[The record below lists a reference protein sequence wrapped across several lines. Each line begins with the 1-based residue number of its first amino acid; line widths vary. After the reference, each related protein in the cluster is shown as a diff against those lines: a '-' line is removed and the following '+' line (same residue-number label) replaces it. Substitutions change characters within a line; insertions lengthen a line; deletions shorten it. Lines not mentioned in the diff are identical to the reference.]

1 MSKHRRFRSAEKTLG
16 TSPGT
21 LTYVG
26 EEIEHAIKIKR
37 IEYNVTEYHVDDSSR
52 LSACRLPHTETPYV
66 NWLDVDGIHDPKVV
80 ATLGQQY
87 QLHPLLLED
96 VMNTEQKPKI
106 DLYDDAPI
114 PSDGSRTSKGNGVGS
129 RPDNAAGPVVFV
141 TLKMLHHN
149 RQRQEIDS
157 EHISLVLGRN
167 YLISFQEERT
177 KDIFE
182 PVIDRIKAS
191 AGKTRRNGPD
201 YLLYALM
208 DLIVDHYFVITERI
222 SDKMD
227 ELEEQIVQQR
237 AGQQTLAT
245 LYVLKRE
252 LALIRRTIYPLRDVV
267 GTLLREESDLVQK
280 TTLPYLRDLADHI
293 NQIIE
298 TLDSQRELIAGL
310 MDVYYSIVSNRMNSV
325 MKTLTI
331 ISAIFIPLTFIAGI
345 YGMNFDNMP
354 ELRTKT
360 GYFWTLGAMAAIA
373 VGEIIYFK
381 RRGWM

>member
-1 MSKHRRFRSAEKTLG
+1 MSKHRRYRSAENNLG

-37 IEYNVTEYHVDDSSR
+37 IEYNAADYRVDDSSK
-52 LSACRLPHTETPYV
+52 LSNCRLPRAETPFV

-87 QLHPLLLED
+87 HLHPLLLED

-106 DLYDDAPI
+106 DLYDDTPVPPAE
-114 PSDGSRTSKGNGVGS
+114 SVNGDGSSRNYLGN
-129 RPDNAAGPVVFV
+129 NAEPVVFV
-141 TLKMLHHN
+141 VLKMLHHN
-149 RQRQEIDS
+149 RQRQEIDT
-157 EHISLVLGRN
+157 EHVSLVLGKN
-167 YLISFQEERT
+167 YLISFQEERS

-182 PVIDRIKAS
+182 PVIERIRAS
-191 AGKTRRNGPD
+191 AGKTRRNGAD
-201 YLLYALM
+201 YLMYALM
-208 DLIVDHYFVITERI
+208 DVIVDHYFVITERI
-222 SDKMD
+222 GDKMD
-227 ELEEQIVQQR
+227 ELEDQIVQQR
-237 AGQQTLAT
+237 ANQQTLAA
-245 LYVLKRE
+245 LYILKRE
-252 LALIRRTIYPLRDVV
+252 LALIRRTVYPLRDVV
-267 GTLLREESDLVQK
+267 STLLREESDLVQK
-280 TTLPYLRDLADHI
+280 TTLVYLRDLADHI

-331 ISAIFIPLTFIAGI
+331 VSAIFIPLTFIAGI

-360 GYFWTLGAMAAIA
+360 GYFWALGLMIAIA